1 MTVNIQAMPT
11 PNPNTIKFLLDIE
24 FIPSGSI
31 DFPNAEKA
39 KNSPLPKALLEIEGM
54 TGIMIGTNFVSITKD
69 KDAGWENVLEKASN
83 TIKEMVGTVDPLIA
97 DDLIEIAL
105 EQGEING
112 EIEQKIIAILD
123 AEIRPAIA
131 MDGGDCRL
139 VGYKDGV
146 VSLELQGAC
155 SSCPS
160 ATLTLK
166 MGIEGRLK
174 EDIPEIKEVVQVN
187 T

>member
-1 MTVNIQAMPT
+1 MTVTIQAMPT

-31 DFPNAEKA
+31 DFPTREKA
-39 KNSPLPKALLEIEGM
+39 INSPLPKALLDIEGM

-69 KDAGWENVLEKASN
+69 SAAGWENVLEKASN
-83 TIKEMVGTVDPLIA
+83 TIKDMVGKVNPLIS
-97 DDLIEIAL
+97 DDLIKTAL
-105 EQGEING
+105 EQGEVNG

-139 VGYKDGV
+139 VSYQDGI

-155 SSCPS
+155 STCPS
-160 ATLTLK
+160 STLTLK

-174 EDIPEIKEVVQVN
+174 EDIPEIKEVIQV
-187 T
+187 